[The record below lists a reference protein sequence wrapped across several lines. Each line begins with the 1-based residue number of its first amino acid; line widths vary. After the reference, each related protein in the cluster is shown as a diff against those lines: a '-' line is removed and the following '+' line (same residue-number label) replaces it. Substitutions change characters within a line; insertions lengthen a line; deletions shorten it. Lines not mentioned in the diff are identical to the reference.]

1 MDKKNSPLTIT
12 QINKTIKLNRNRICL
27 QINSLPIWQKKQ
39 KCCGHWGL
47 GYRSIKLREVDVHTV
62 KCLGQPII
70 YHICRNRISCATLH
84 FHVKKMKENRP
95 HEMDH
100 YKNL

>member
-1 MDKKNSPLTIT
+1 MVIEYVS
-12 QINKTIKLNRNRICL
+12 KLIHC
-27 QINSLPIWQKKQ
+27 QYGKKKQ
-39 KCCGHWGL
+39 KCYGHWGL